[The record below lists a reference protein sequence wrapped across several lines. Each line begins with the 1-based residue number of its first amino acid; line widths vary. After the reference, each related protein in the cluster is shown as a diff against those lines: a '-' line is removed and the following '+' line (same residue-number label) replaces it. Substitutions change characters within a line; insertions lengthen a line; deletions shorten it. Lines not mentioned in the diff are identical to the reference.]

1 MSERRWSAS
10 KPLFLGFLTLVVLL
24 GGFGSWAVMSRLSG
38 AIIASGQIEVDQNRQ
53 VVQHPDGGVVAEIL
67 VDEGELVVLG
77 APLLRLDDTN
87 LKTELTIVESQLF
100 ELMARRGRLEA
111 ERDGLTNL
119 TFDPILVEAAQNSEV
134 ADLMDGQARLF
145 EARLTS
151 LESETEQLSKRVSQV
166 ESQITGMQAQQS
178 AIETQLGLVTQELA
192 SQQDLFTR
200 GLTQITRVLEL
211 QRQEAGLV
219 GESGELTASKAQ
231 AEGRITEFNL
241 AALALATDRR
251 EQAITQL
258 RDLRFRELELAE
270 QRRALIEQV
279 GRLEITAPVS
289 GIVYNL
295 RVTTP
300 RSVIRPADPLLF
312 LVPQD
317 RPLVIAA
324 EVDPVHIDQV
334 FLGQSVTLRLSA
346 LDARTTPELF
356 GEVTQISADAF
367 EDEGTRASFY
377 RAEVMLSPGEQERLP
392 EGTVLIPGMPVET
405 FIRTEERSPL
415 AYLIKPLSDYFVRAF
430 RES

>member
-405 FIRTEERSPL
+405 FIRTEDRSPL